1 VNLIF
6 EFVNYIGI
14 IAFAISGSMKAIKKG
29 MDLLGVIILGISTS
43 LGGGIIADIL
53 LGKTPPTN
61 LTYYPYVLTSII
73 SSLITFTFYKIFTN
87 ARKPLLYADVIG
99 LSAFASSG
107 ASLAFSFSHDFLL
120 VITIGTITA
129 VGGGVIRDVLSAEV
143 PLILIREFYATAAF
157 IGATVY
163 YTLRIMGYPDIIST
177 AISFLVTL
185 TLRIL
190 AMKYN
195 WELPKIEVK

>member
-1 VNLIF
+1 M
-6 EFVNYIGI
+6 NYIGI

-120 VITIGTITA
+120 VATIGTITA

-157 IGATVY
+157 IGLQY
-163 YTLRIMGYPDIIST
+163 II
-177 AISFLVTL
+177 L
-185 TLRIL
+185 
-190 AMKYN
+190 
-195 WELPKIEVK
+195 